1 MTMMD
6 NLYGFGM
13 RLGAGDK
20 DNSALID
27 INNNIIYGE
36 LPIPDCPDSNNGDY
50 CWKKN
55 KEALMPGAF
64 NKAKGNHA
72 KSDELPYMKITGNS
86 WSGRTHF
93 SNNLIKNFDKTK
105 MGKKMVVLGSSPYD
119 SDYTQTNY
127 FFDNKFE
134 NIGEESF
141 AWLSSPDPSWAR
153 LDLGCGNYPCTA
165 PHQVLNRF
173 VRNQYTGTVPKNMAS
188 TFQLIADNP
197 GFSKFL
203 KPHKGGCIKKEKW
216 NAYMCDEP
224 KLSILIFESNDY
236 DAWDRSMQP
245 IYLNEEGTE
254 QKNNLNS
261 YLDHSWQG
269 IYSE

>member
-105 MGKKMVVLGSSPYD
+105 MGKKKWQYQGAVLMTLTTLKLIISLTTSSRISVKSHLLGYLPQIPHGQDQIQVVEIIHAQRH
-119 SDYTQTNY
+119 T
-127 FFDNKFE
+127 
-134 NIGEESF
+134 
-141 AWLSSPDPSWAR
+141 R
-153 LDLGCGNYPCTA
+153 C
-165 PHQVLNRF
+165 
-173 VRNQYTGTVPKNMAS
+173 
-188 TFQLIADNP
+188 
-197 GFSKFL
+197 
-203 KPHKGGCIKKEKW
+203 
-216 NAYMCDEP
+216 
-224 KLSILIFESNDY
+224 
-236 DAWDRSMQP
+236 
-245 IYLNEEGTE
+245 
-254 QKNNLNS
+254 
-261 YLDHSWQG
+261 
-269 IYSE
+269 